1 MNNKEHLESEIREVK
16 DQLNHPESL
25 GTKTS
30 VYTRITGYY
39 RCSSDFNP
47 GKQNEYRD
55 RKSFKI

>member
-1 MNNKEHLESEIREVK
+1 MSKEQLKSEIREVK
-16 DQLNHPESL
+16 DKLAHPENL
-25 GTKTS
+25 GEKVS

-47 GKQNEYRD
+47 GKQNEYKD